1 MSSDQLLASAF
12 EAERPRLVAVAQ
24 RILGGRADA
33 EDVVQE
39 TWLRLARQEP
49 GSIENL
55 SGWLTT
61 VVGRA
66 CIDELRAR
74 RAGVEEVQV
83 ERLPDLVVVADEG
96 GPEADA
102 VLADGVGLALLVV
115 LESLRPE
122 ERLAFVLHDLFA
134 VPFQEI
140 GRILDKSADA
150 AKMAASRARRKVQG
164 APVPTSSRTQQR
176 AVVDAFVA
184 AVREGEL
191 AELLRL
197 LHPDVALRAHG
208 ARGLVAKRGAAEVV
222 EALQG
227 GALPDAVG
235 QPVSVNG
242 VPGVI
247 VRDRRGRARALVA
260 CTVVDGRIVDIIA
273 LADLKRLAAMDLPV
287 P

>member
-1 MSSDQLLASAF
+1 M
-12 EAERPRLVAVAQ
+12 
-24 RILGGRADA
+24 
-33 EDVVQE
+33 
-39 TWLRLARQEP
+39 
-49 GSIENL
+49 
-55 SGWLTT
+55 
-61 VVGRA
+61 
-66 CIDELRAR
+66 
-74 RAGVEEVQV
+74 
-83 ERLPDLVVVADEG
+83 VVADEG
-96 GPEADA
+96 GPEAHA

-164 APVPTSSRTQQR
+164 APVPTSSRTEQR

-191 AELLRL
+191 DELLRL

-208 ARGLVAKRGAAEVV
+208 ARGLVTRRGAADVV
-222 EALQG
+222 DALRG

-235 QPVSVNG
+235 QPVAVNG
-242 VPGVI
+242 VPGFI
-247 VRDRRGRARALVA
+247 VRDHRGRARALVA
-260 CTVVDGRIVDIIA
+260 CTVVDGRIVDIVA